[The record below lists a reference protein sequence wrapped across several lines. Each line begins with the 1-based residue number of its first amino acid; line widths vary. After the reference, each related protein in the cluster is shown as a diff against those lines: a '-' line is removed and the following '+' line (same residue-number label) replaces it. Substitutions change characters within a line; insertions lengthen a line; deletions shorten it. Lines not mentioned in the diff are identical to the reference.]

1 MTAQKREKNNIR
13 ARLVRSYIS
22 SIISIAM
29 VLFVVGLF
37 ALVLFW
43 AQGATRYFKENMRL
57 SIILQEQVTA
67 SAAEQ
72 FTKNVEVLPQVKSAR
87 LISKEE
93 GAVEMREFLGED
105 FLEIFSTNP
114 LPATIEV
121 QMHQEYLATDSLRSF
136 KEHLME
142 GDMVEDVVYQESL
155 ISLFNSNIKKGALII
170 LGIGALLAFIAI
182 VLINNTVRL
191 NIYSKRFS
199 IHAMQLVGAT
209 KGFIRKPF
217 LYRAVIQGIL
227 SALLAIAALCG
238 VLYFLYSRHIDI
250 VGSFVTIESIALVM
264 GALVVLGV
272 LLCFFCTYMVVK
284 KMADMSVEKLYY

>member
-29 VLFVVGLF
+29 VLFVVGFF

>member
-57 SIILQEQVTA
+57 SIILQEQVTT

-72 FTKNVEVLPQVKSAR
+72 FTKNVEALPQVKSAR

>member
-57 SIILQEQVTA
+57 SIILQEQVTS